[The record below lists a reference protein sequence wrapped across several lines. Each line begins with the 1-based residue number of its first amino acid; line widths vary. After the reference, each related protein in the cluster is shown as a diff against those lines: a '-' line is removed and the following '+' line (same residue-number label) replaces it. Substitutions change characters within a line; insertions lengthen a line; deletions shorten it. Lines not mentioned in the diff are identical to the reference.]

1 MEEDHLMN
9 THLHITS
16 WVLAIVLLL
25 VVIMLHK
32 QGKGKGAKITQMI
45 LRLDYLLILYSGGS
59 LLGMFFSGPNVTLAI
74 IKALAGLWTIAAI
87 VMLAI
92 IAFTKLLAS
101 SSSFYLFSAIRLAVV
116 LGFFGLSSAIDSN
129 NVCLSSY
136 NNFSHLVFIVIYFY
150 SKAIPTFFEYLLG
163 VYCEFF

>member
-1 MEEDHLMN
+1 MN

-87 VMLAI
+87 EMVAI
-92 IAFTKLLAS
+92 KTVKDKPAGGMWIQLVIALVLTL
-101 SSSFYLFSAIRLAVV
+101 V
-116 LGFFGLSSAIDSN
+116 LGFFVLS
-129 NVCLSSY
+129 
-136 NNFSHLVFIVIYFY
+136 
-150 SKAIPTFFEYLLG
+150 
-163 VYCEFF
+163 